1 MNPLV
6 RSLVVVVWLLVTVTA
21 SAQTTGI
28 AEIVEVEVAGNQTVG
43 VRQVLAW
50 ASLEVGQSFT
60 AETVASAIR
69 RLFATKKFSDIYVYA
84 QDVPGG
90 VKLIIN
96 LREFPRIRSIT
107 FVGNKRQK
115 EKSLREAFPV
125 NVGQFANP
133 AAIQR
138 DLQPLRD
145 LYWDK
150 GYYNVQIHTDSTVV
164 DANNMEDLVV
174 TLDEG
179 KKVKVKSISFVGNE
193 WVSSKSLR
201 KAMKQGTT
209 GFLKSGTFKKQQFDE
224 DKDLIVTY
232 YKNQG
237 LLDAE
242 VADVDMNYRD
252 EARSQLDIVLHLSE
266 GETYRVGDVAWAGN
280 SVFGDLAVSERVFL
294 MKGDV
299 FKEEDYLESIS
310 GLSQMYADQGYIYI
324 NVEPNR
330 EIRGHVVNVNF
341 NIIEGQPARVHDIK
355 IVGNQKT
362 YDNVILRELR
372 IFPGETFSSSRIQ
385 ATQRDIFQL
394 GFFEDVQPDF
404 RPVGDG
410 TDIDLI
416 LKVKER
422 QTGQFMFG
430 AAYSA
435 QTSISGFIQVA
446 ENNFRGKGQRVAV
459 SWQFG
464 SRRRYLDLSFT
475 EPWFMGTPTLVGV
488 DLFDRFVYNFDDFY
502 ESRVRGFSVRTGRRI
517 PKTRY
522 SRLGLRYE
530 LSETKLSNFSPSY
543 VRYLDNLEN
552 QLGTSDIP
560 WQRLDQQQWPQSK
573 SSIRVTLSRNS
584 TDNPFFPTMGSK
596 SVFTYELAGGP
607 LGGQIEYQEFQ
618 LSHSYYQ
625 SILGAFTLHLRGFMS
640 LIDGLQNADIVPD
653 WERYR
658 LGGNRIYPVRGYR
671 DLEIVPRGNPTFIGG
686 RFFTIFNTELLYPL
700 TPSVHLLTFV
710 DVGDTWNSFG
720 ETNFATMR
728 KGAGFGIRVQVP
740 MMGLVGFDYGY
751 GFDRIGGPAWEPH
764 FNIGTFF

>member
-6 RSLVVVVWLLVTVTA
+6 RSLVLVAWLLVVATA

-115 EKSLREAFPV
+115 EKNLREAFPV

-145 LYWDK
+145 LYWEK

-179 KKVKVKSISFVGNE
+179 KKVKVRSITFVGNE
-193 WVSSKSLR
+193 WLSSKSLS
-201 KAMKQGTT
+201 KAMKQGTK

-224 DKDLIVTY
+224 DKDLIVTH
-232 YKNQG
+232 YKNHG

-242 VADVDMNYRD
+242 VAEVEMNYRD
-252 EARSQLDIVLHLSE
+252 EARSQLDIVLHISE
-266 GETYRVGDVAWAGN
+266 GEPYRVGDVAWSGN

-410 TDIDLI
+410 TDIDLV

-625 SILGAFTLHLRGFMS
+625 SILGFLTLHLRGFMS

-671 DLEIVPRGNPTFIGG
+671 DLEIVPRGNPSFIGG
-686 RFFTIFNTELLYPL
+686 RFFTIFNTELLYAL